1 MTTLV
6 TGATGFL
13 GNAVT
18 RALLN
23 EGITLK
29 LLKRVS
35 SDTKTISDLDVPIIN
50 GDLQDSGSLERAL
63 RGCDTLYHV
72 AADYRLW
79 VKNYNEL
86 YANNVVGTE
95 NIMRAA
101 IRAGVSKIVYTSS
114 VATIG
119 LMDDG
124 SSSCE
129 DTPSSLKDMIGHYK
143 RSKFLAEEVVN
154 RLVAKENLPAIIV
167 NPSTPIGPRD
177 PKPTPTG
184 RIIRDAANGRMP
196 AYIDTGLNVAHVDD
210 VAKGHLLAHDKGQI
224 GRRYILGGENKTL
237 KEILDI
243 VATYCNHP
251 APRLK
256 IPRSVVYP
264 IAFAS
269 EVWASLTNG
278 PEPQATIDGLKM
290 AAHKMFFSSARASE
304 ELGYSARPAKM
315 AIQDSLEWFQ
325 KMKMIG

>member
-13 GNAVT
+13 GNAVA
-18 RALLN
+18 RALLSK
-23 EGITLK
+23 GVSLK
-29 LLKRVS
+29 ILKRVS
-35 SDTKTISDLDVPIIN
+35 SDTRTISDLDVPVVN
-50 GDLQDSGSLERAL
+50 GDLQDSDSLERAL

-79 VKNYNEL
+79 VKNHDEL

-101 IRAGVSKIVYTSS
+101 MRAGVSKIIYTSS

-124 SSSCE
+124 TSSCE
-129 DTPSSLKDMIGHYK
+129 DTPSNLKDMIGHYK
-143 RSKFLAEEVVN
+143 RSKFLAEKVVD
-154 RLVAKENLPAIIV
+154 RLVVEENLPAVIV

-184 RIIRDAANGRMP
+184 RIIRDAANRRMP

-210 VAKGHLLAHDKGQI
+210 VAKGHLLAYDKGQI
-224 GRRYILGGENKTL
+224 GRRYILGGENQTL

-243 VATYCNHP
+243 VAAYCNHP
-251 APRLK
+251 PPRLR
-256 IPRSVVYP
+256 IPRAIVYP

-269 EVWASLTNG
+269 ELWAGLTNG
-278 PEPQATIDGLKM
+278 AEPQATIDGLRM
-290 AAHKMFFSSARASE
+290 AAHKMFFSSARASK
-304 ELGYSARPAKM
+304 ELGYSARPAKI
-315 AIQDSLEWFQ
+315 AIHDSLEWFR

>member
-13 GNAVT
+13 GNAVA

-23 EGITLK
+23 EGVPLK

-35 SDTKTISDLDVPIIN
+35 SDTRTISDLGVPVVN
-50 GDLQDSGSLERAL
+50 GDLQDIDSLDQAL
-63 RGCDTLYHV
+63 QGCDTLYHV

-79 VKNYNEL
+79 VKDYNEL
-86 YANNVVGTE
+86 YANNVLGTE

-101 IRAGVSKIVYTSS
+101 IRAGVNRIVYTSS

-119 LMDDG
+119 LMGDG
-124 SSSCE
+124 TSSCE
-129 DTPSSLKDMIGHYK
+129 DTPSCLKDMIGHYK

-154 RLVAKENLPAIIV
+154 RLVAEENLPAIIV

-177 PKPTPTG
+177 LKPTPTG

-210 VAKGHLLAHDKGQI
+210 VAKGHLLAYYKGQI
-224 GRRYILGGENKTL
+224 GQRYILGGENQSL

-243 VATYCNHP
+243 VAACCNNSP
-251 APRLK
+251 PRLK
-256 IPRSVVYP
+256 IPRAIVYP
-264 IAFAS
+264 VALVSQI
-269 EVWASLTNG
+269 WASLTNG
-278 PEPQATIDGLKM
+278 AEPQATIDGLNM
-290 AAHKMFFSSARASE
+290 AAHKMFFSSALAAE
-304 ELGYSARPAKM
+304 ELGYSSRPAKI
-315 AIQDSLEWFQ
+315 AIQDALEWFRQ
-325 KMKMIG
+325 MEMIS